1 MHKNDRVH
9 LTHIRIQIKEKIC
22 YEYFL
27 FFSSSFFPT
36 IFLTLHF
43 LVKFCLLHQ
52 IKANS

>member
-27 FFSSSFFPT
+27 FFFPDNLFNLAFFS
-36 IFLTLHF
+36 
-43 LVKFCLLHQ
+43 Q
-52 IKANS
+52 ILFTTSNQG